1 MRRVLFSLLVVGVVF
16 AIAYGAAASLTVD
29 GGFLQAGDDTSL
41 QGPTTGVTVSYQL
54 RYDNNEKAFVVDSV
68 IVWAL
73 APAYAGKTVAVQ
85 LTQDGSAI
93 ASGTKNLPSDFGGGP
108 VQVNLS
114 PKAKAEY
121 VTGVHVAIYTP

>member
-29 GGFLQAGDDTSL
+29 GGFLQAGDD
-41 QGPTTGVTVSYQL
+41 TTGVTVSYQL